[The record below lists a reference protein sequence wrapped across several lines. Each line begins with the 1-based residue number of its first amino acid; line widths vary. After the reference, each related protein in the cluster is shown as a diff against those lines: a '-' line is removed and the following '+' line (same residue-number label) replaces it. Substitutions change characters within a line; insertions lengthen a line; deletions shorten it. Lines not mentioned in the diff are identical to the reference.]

1 VGYEV
6 AAAKVHGARMR
17 MGAVLSSPPRH
28 GGVIEMRNDV
38 VQTLVDRWENDMD
51 FRELMRKDPN
61 RAVQTTGMELTED
74 EWAAIRKIDWKQ
86 TDAELQERISKQGN
100 C

>member
-1 VGYEV
+1 
-6 AAAKVHGARMR
+6 
-17 MGAVLSSPPRH
+17 
-28 GGVIEMRNDV
+28 MRNDV
-38 VQTLVDRWENDMD
+38 VQKLVDRWENDMA

-61 RAVQTTGMELTED
+61 RAVLTTGMELTED
-74 EWAAIRKIDWKQ
+74 EWAAIRKVDWKQ

>member
-1 VGYEV
+1 M
-6 AAAKVHGARMR
+6 A
-17 MGAVLSSPPRH
+17 
-28 GGVIEMRNDV
+28 
-38 VQTLVDRWENDMD
+38 

-61 RAVQTTGMELTED
+61 GAVMTTGLELTED

-86 TDAELQERISKQGN
+86 SDAVLQQRISKAKD